1 MINKLILL
9 PVAAFFLLFLP
20 FRNEKFSAEKSP
32 KLSEIAVLEDDDK
45 VLTLLQNNCFS
56 CHEPVLGEERA
67 APPMFKIR
75 EHYKDEKIGEAE
87 FTAKIIDFVNQP
99 SEEKSLMPGARKKFG
114 LMPKMSFKEDDLKQ
128 IAVYLYQ
135 TDMSTEVWA
144 ERWKKFL
151 KEKKNSSENINFED
165 LGRNI
170 ANGTKAVLGKNLLE
184 KIQKNGAEEALQ
196 FCNIKALPLADSMSR
211 VFDAKVSRVSDK
223 ARNPKNK
230 ADKNELKIIEDMKKS
245 LEKGEKPRPVLKERK
260 GKVTAYYAIETNL
273 MCLQCHGD
281 LQKNIKPEVAGKIS
295 KLYPKDKAI
304 GYGESQIRGLFKVEM
319 KKKK

>member
-1 MINKLILL
+1 MINKLI
-9 PVAAFFLLFLP
+9 FLP
-20 FRNEKFSAEKSP
+20 FLAFLVFVWSFGSEKKTAEKSL
-32 KLSEIAVLEDDDK
+32 KYAQTAVFDDDEK

-56 CHEPVLGEERA
+56 CHEPVMGEERA

-75 EHYKDEKIGEAE
+75 EHYKDEKISEAE

-99 SEEKSLMPGARKKFG
+99 TEEKSLMPGARKKFG
-114 LMPKMSFKEDDLKQ
+114 LMPKMSFKEEDLKQ
-128 IAVYLYQ
+128 IATYLYQ

-144 ERWKKFL
+144 ARWQKFL
-151 KEKKNSSENINFED
+151 KEKKSTPEDINYED

-196 FCNIKALPLADSMSR
+196 FCNIKAMPLADSMSR

-223 ARNPKNK
+223 TRNPKNK
-230 ADKNELKIIEDMKKS
+230 ADKNELKIIEEMKKS
-245 LEKGEKPRPVLKERK
+245 LEKGEKPRPVLKEEN

-295 KLYPKDKAI
+295 KLYPKDKAV
-304 GYGESQIRGLFKVEM
+304 GYAENQIRGLFKVEM